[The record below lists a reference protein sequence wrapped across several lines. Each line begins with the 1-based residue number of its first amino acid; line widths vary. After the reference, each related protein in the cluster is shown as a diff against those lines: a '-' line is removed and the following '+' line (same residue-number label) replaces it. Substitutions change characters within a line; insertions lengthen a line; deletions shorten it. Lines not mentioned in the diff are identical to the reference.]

1 MHAAPQVAFC
11 AGQAR
16 TRYAPRMTRLDARIC
31 DNCGH
36 DRSGSESPVCNE
48 CGVPQGGLRFAQL
61 PAARF
66 DELCA
71 ALRLLGQ
78 TNLSLAAAAAGFLSL
93 LLGTLLRGMS
103 GGFESGALVHAMEL
117 LGSALIWLGIALLT
131 AGPCAAIVLAWIG
144 LSRLQRTVDPA
155 RGAQGSAHHDASHR
169 DTVHHDAEVGDAARD
184 ALRFSVVATAFVVPL
199 LVWNPPWAAGT
210 IAIGASV
217 VAALLVAMQ
226 LLMLARLRALCGQRS
241 HGRKE
246 AAWPVP
252 LSCLLVSALS
262 LALPSAGGILIDPV
276 IPLVFMVGNALE
288 LGRFPRVERP
298 LRALSPCGR
307 GDPS

>member
-1 MHAAPQVAFC
+1 
-11 AGQAR
+11 
-16 TRYAPRMTRLDARIC
+16 MTRLDARIC

-36 DRSGSESPVCNE
+36 DRSGSESPVCSE

-61 PAARF
+61 PAARAGA
-66 DELCA
+66 LCA
-71 ALRLLGQ
+71 ALRFLGQ
-78 TNLSLAAAAAGFLSL
+78 SNLSLAAAAAGFLSL

-117 LGSALIWLGIALLT
+117 LGSALIWLGLALGT

-144 LSRLQRTVDPA
+144 FLRIQRAVGPA
-155 RGAQGSAHHDASHR
+155 RGEQGSAHHDARHR

-184 ALRFSVVATAFVVPL
+184 ALRFSVVATGFVVPL
-199 LVWNPPWAAGT
+199 LFWNPPWAAGT

-241 HGRKE
+241 HGRRE

-252 LSCLLVSALS
+252 LACLLVSALS

-288 LGRFPRVERP
+288 LGRFPRVERG

>member
-1 MHAAPQVAFC
+1 
-11 AGQAR
+11 
-16 TRYAPRMTRLDARIC
+16 MTGLDARIC

-36 DRSGSESPVCNE
+36 DRSGSESPVCSE

-61 PAARF
+61 PAAQAGA
-66 DELCA
+66 LCA
-71 ALRLLGQ
+71 ALRFLGHS
-78 TNLSLAAAAAGFLSL
+78 NLSLAAAAAGFLSL

-117 LGSALIWLGIALLT
+117 LGSALFWLGLALLA
-131 AGPCAAIVLAWIG
+131 AGPCAAVVLAWIG
-144 LSRLQRTVDPA
+144 FSRIQRAVGPA
-155 RGAQGSAHHDASHR
+155 RGGEGSAHHDASHR
-169 DTVHHDAEVGDAARD
+169 EAVHHDAEVGDAARD
-184 ALRFSVVATAFVVPL
+184 ALRFSVVATAFVAPL

-241 HGRKE
+241 HGRRE

-252 LSCLLVSALS
+252 LACLLVSALS
-262 LALPSAGGILIDPV
+262 LALPSAGGSLIDPM
-276 IPLVFMVGNALE
+276 IPLAFMVGNALE
-288 LGRFPRVERP
+288 LGRFPRVEPR